1 MPSAS
6 RHLSQI
12 SLPGSFRNFSQI
24 FSMASIRLPSVSQ
37 SLQHLLSRSLLPYCC
52 FIQPRA
58 LSWRPA
64 SASRFIRLSR
74 HFSRPS
80 GVRFLPRASVKY
92 AIPWSNCFLLRKHWN
107 TRLKHSSSS
116 APNWSPAS
124 RLFPQHSMGSSYL
137 PRTRRIYP
145 FKSHMPLS
153 PSISMPCSISLRA
166 LSYSFMCR

>member
-1 MPSAS
+1 MSPVLSARASNAMPSAS

-24 FSMASIRLPSVSQ
+24 FSMASIRLPS
-37 SLQHLLSRSLLPYCC
+37 
-52 FIQPRA
+52 
-58 LSWRPA
+58 

-124 RLFPQHSMGSSYL
+124 RLFPQHSMDSSYL
-137 PRTRRIYP
+137 PRTRRIFP